1 MKFYFSPI
9 AGRWDEKL
17 EDVGS
22 ELEILPQTVSDSVM
36 TRRSRHWAATAA
48 TDQSPLTSASGK
60 ARLQSELINPFVWL
74 APSTAPTKVLSS
86 PFEADYWATTLPPE
100 EEGRGE
106 WTGGADCLLS
116 EVHESNK
123 KFVLRELKITN

>member
-36 TRRSRHWAATAA
+36 TRRHWAATAA
-48 TDQSPLTSASGK
+48 TDQSPLTSAYPLFSIAIFSAHGS
-60 ARLQSELINPFVWL
+60 RLGY
-74 APSTAPTKVLSS
+74 K
-86 PFEADYWATTLPPE
+86 
-100 EEGRGE
+100 GRGE
-106 WTGGADCLLS
+106 WTGGADGLLS